1 MPSKPAKP
9 RSIAAQLILL
19 FTLASAV
26 LFGCALGGFY
36 WLVIRHAFSEDNAV
50 LGDKLRALQT
60 ELREPG
66 GLKTVDQELN
76 SGRRRT
82 EPAVYWVR
90 ILDQNSQVVGETSGM
105 KKLVP
110 IAAFPAAQT
119 SSTKPLDYRV
129 GDRLFSLAS
138 VQEPVD
144 GTTYTV
150 QLAQDRSEDD
160 QFRRTFGL
168 LLILTLVVGTFAFA
182 AIATTVTRE
191 GLRPLREMTH
201 LVGRVGPRHL
211 NERLSRR
218 TWPREIQP
226 LAVAFDDMLARLEEG
241 FVRLSQFSAD
251 LAHELRTPVANLLG
265 EAQVALTRE
274 RPSNEYREI
283 IESSVAECEHLS
295 ELIDNL
301 LFLARADAAEGHI
314 QRTLFDAGGA
324 VAKIM
329 AIYESVI
336 EEKQLKTNLEGAGQ
350 VYADPILF
358 ERAVNNLI
366 DNAVRYTQP
375 GGSIDIVIDSN
386 AGATRITVTDNGCG
400 IAAEHRT
407 HVFDRFYRA
416 DRSRNSEGV
425 GLGLSLVKSIIDLH
439 GGMVTIESEPGR
451 GTKVTLDFP
460 KKAEINPANAS

>member
-19 FTLASAV
+19 FTLASAI

-50 LGDKLRALQT
+50 LTDKLRALQA

-110 IAAFPAAQT
+110 IAAFPATQT
-119 SSTKPLDYRV
+119 SSSKPFDYRV

-138 VQEPVD
+138 AQEPVD
-144 GTTYTV
+144 GTAYTI

-168 LLILTLVVGTFAFA
+168 LLVLTLVVGTFAFA

-201 LVGRVGPRHL
+201 LVSRVGPRHL

-226 LAVAFDDMLARLEEG
+226 LAVAFDDMLTRLEEG

-274 RPSNEYREI
+274 RPSNQYREI

-314 QRTLFDAGGA
+314 QRTQFDARGA

-336 EEKQLKTNLEGAGQ
+336 EEKQLKTGLEGTGQ
-350 VYADPILF
+350 VYADTMLF

-366 DNAVRYTQP
+366 DNAVRYTPP
-375 GGSIDIVIDSN
+375 GGSIGIAIDSN
-386 AGATRITVTDNGCG
+386 AAATQITVADTGCG
-400 IAAEHRT
+400 IAPEHRT

-425 GLGLSLVKSIIDLH
+425 GLGLSLVKSIMDLH
-439 GGMVTIESEPGR
+439 GGAVAIESELGH
-451 GTKVTLDFP
+451 GTKVRIDFP
-460 KKAEINPANAS
+460 KKTEINGNRAT